1 MNAVPFPQDA
11 RISFVASALCLS
23 KSCLADVQGSGFSLA
38 VVLQLLY
45 TESVAAEWLFLI
57 GKPPCTKLLGARSVE
72 NCSRTL
78 NTSRRNL
85 RGEKK
90 DIDMKKTIASLCL
103 CLLLTGSAYASSTRE
118 DLQARIDAAKVVLDE
133 VMGTSDRSIPMNIL
147 EQATCVGVVP
157 SLKKGAFLVGA
168 QYGQG
173 VVTCRTGHG
182 WSAPVFI
189 RMAGGSFG
197 FQIGGQATDLVLV
210 AVNERGFQ
218 DLLKNKFKIGG
229 DASASAGPVGR
240 NGQAATDW
248 KMNAELLT
256 YSRSKGLFAGIDL
269 DGTSV
274 SQNSED
280 TELYFNHAHSFE
292 SILKGN
298 VEVPPGA
305 VSFVRTVAHNFVEAK
320 NQK

>member
-1 MNAVPFPQDA
+1 
-11 RISFVASALCLS
+11 
-23 KSCLADVQGSGFSLA
+23 
-38 VVLQLLY
+38 
-45 TESVAAEWLFLI
+45 
-57 GKPPCTKLLGARSVE
+57 
-72 NCSRTL
+72 
-78 NTSRRNL
+78 
-85 RGEKK
+85 
-90 DIDMKKTIASLCL
+90 MKKKITSICL
-103 CLLLTGSAYASSTRE
+103 CFLLTSSVLAASSRE

-133 VMGTSDRSIPMNIL
+133 IMAAKDNSIPMNIL

-157 SLKKGAFLVGA
+157 GLIKGAFIFGG

-197 FQIGGQATDLVLV
+197 FQIGGQSTDLVLV
-210 AVNERGFQ
+210 AVNDRGFQ

-229 DASASAGPVGR
+229 DASAAAGPVGR
-240 NGQAATDW
+240 SGQAATDW
-248 KMNAELLT
+248 KMNAELLS
-256 YSRSKGLFAGIDL
+256 YSRNKGLFAGIDL

-280 TELYFNHAHSFE
+280 TELYFGGPHSFD

-298 VEVPPGA
+298 VDVPAGA
-305 VSFVRTVAHNFVEAK
+305 VPFVKDVANYFIEAK
-320 NQK
+320 NRR